1 MAGQK
6 NAKKKPPSHPE
17 RFFDLRPIYQSNK
30 QSDFYM
36 GKRKI
41 VAIAAFVDLFC
52 SFFRAIVI
60 PLFFFA
66 KIVSLL
72 LFLIFVDQRRS
83 NHAAKGLDCGFLM
96 MQSDLGSD
104 RYSGRK
110 STNHFIVGHTHFFFR
125 VGGPSPPR
133 HPGMALLKNKNRR
146 IKHRSSLFVSA
157 VLLML

>member
-1 MAGQK
+1 MQK
-6 NAKKKPPSHPE
+6 KNRPPTQNGFLICDRYISRINNPTFIWE
-17 RFFDLRPIYQSNK
+17 NEKSWLSPRSQTFF
-30 QSDFYM
+30 
-36 GKRKI
+36 
-41 VAIAAFVDLFC
+41 AAFFVQLLFH
-52 SFFRAIVI
+52 F
-60 PLFFFA
+60 FFFA

-133 HPGMALLKNKNRR
+133 HPGMALLKYRKRRTKNFTRYLVE
-146 IKHRSSLFVSA
+146 IKTQSRSYG
-157 VLLML
+157 